1 MRCMDR
7 HHKGDNRR
15 GLVILKRLMQ
25 GEYEASKGLARME
38 TETLRRSGGGG
49 AHTRTARAVVTRA
62 PQSQL
67 AAHAELAANG
77 VVECAS
83 GRAPRSTAAA

>member
-15 GLVILKRLMQ
+15 GCLMQ

-38 TETLRRSGGGG
+38 TEILRRSGGGG
-49 AHTRTARAVVTRA
+49 EEGLTLERRAP

>member
-1 MRCMDR
+1 MVSTRLAQGSSQD
-7 HHKGDNRR
+7 GDGNFAEVGR
-15 GLVILKRLMQ
+15 
-25 GEYEASKGLARME
+25 
-38 TETLRRSGGGG
+38 GGGG

-67 AAHAELAANG
+67 AAHAELAANS

-83 GRAPRSTAAA
+83 GRAPRFTAAAWDKGETIAW

>member
-15 GLVILKRLMQ
+15 GLVILSLMQ
-25 GEYEASKGLARME
+25 GEYEASKGLARID
-38 TETLRRSGGGG
+38 TETLRRSGGRGGG

-62 PQSQL
+62 RPPEP
-67 AAHAELAANG
+67 AA
-77 VVECAS
+77 S
-83 GRAPRSTAAA
+83 RAC

>member
-25 GEYEASKGLARME
+25 AEYEASKGLARME
-38 TETLRRSGGGG
+38 TETLRRSGGGEEG
-49 AHTRTARAVVTRA
+49 LTLERRA
-62 PQSQL
+62 L
-67 AAHAELAANG
+67 W
-77 VVECAS
+77 
-83 GRAPRSTAAA
+83 

>member
-1 MRCMDR
+1 
-7 HHKGDNRR
+7 
-15 GLVILKRLMQ
+15 MQ

-38 TETLRRSGGGG
+38 TETLRTSGARGGGG

-67 AAHAELAANG
+67 AAYAELAANG

-83 GRAPRSTAAA
+83 GRAPRSTEAAWDKRETIAW

>member
-15 GLVILKRLMQ
+15 GLVILKRLME

-38 TETLRRSGGGG
+38 TETLRRSGGGRRGSHSNG
-49 AHTRTARAVVTRA
+49 ARCGDARPPEPASRA
-62 PQSQL
+62 
-67 AAHAELAANG
+67 
-77 VVECAS
+77 C
-83 GRAPRSTAAA
+83 

>member
-15 GLVILKRLMQ
+15 GLVILSLMQ

-38 TETLRRSGGGG
+38 TEILRRSGGGG
-49 AHTRTARAVVTRA
+49 EEGLTLERRA
-62 PQSQL
+62 L
-67 AAHAELAANG
+67 W
-77 VVECAS
+77 
-83 GRAPRSTAAA
+83 

>member
-1 MRCMDR
+1 MDR

-15 GLVILKRLMQ
+15 GLVILSLMQ

-38 TETLRRSGGGG
+38 TETLRRSGGGRGGG

-62 PQSQL
+62 RPP
-67 AAHAELAANG
+67 EP
-77 VVECAS
+77 AS
-83 GRAPRSTAAA
+83 RAC

>member
-15 GLVILKRLMQ
+15 GLVILIRLMQ

-38 TETLRRSGGGG
+38 TETWRRSGGGEEG
-49 AHTRTARAVVTRA
+49 LTLERRA
-62 PQSQL
+62 L
-67 AAHAELAANG
+67 W
-77 VVECAS
+77 
-83 GRAPRSTAAA
+83 

>member
-1 MRCMDR
+1 MDR

-38 TETLRRSGGGG
+38 TETLRRSGARGGGG
-49 AHTRTARAVVTRA
+49 AHTRTARAVLTRA
-62 PQSQL
+62 PRP
-67 AAHAELAANG
+67 
-77 VVECAS
+77 AS
-83 GRAPRSTAAA
+83 RRAC

>member
-7 HHKGDNRR
+7 HHKGDNR
-15 GLVILKRLMQ
+15 RLMQ

-38 TETLRRSGGGG
+38 TETLRGRELEGEEGL
-49 AHTRTARAVVTRA
+49 TLERRAVVTRA
-62 PQSQL
+62 PQSQV
-67 AAHAELAANG
+67 AAYAELAANG
-77 VVECAS
+77 VVERSS